1 MESYPDSEVLVA
13 LSKHLSLRAVF
24 VLCALIS
31 IVLAGCQ
38 PADTTA
44 NSESGAKKVATFEG
58 GEVTEGELQQF
69 AQQSGL
75 GELDPSS
82 PEYETAVQQV
92 MPQLVGIEIAK
103 TYAQEQ
109 GITVSDE
116 EVDQELEN
124 IKKQV
129 GEQARAS
136 GQNLENQEAFDQ
148 ALKQNQISE
157 QELRQDI
164 RENLPVQQVQ
174 ERIAGNAEPSREEIQ
189 TFYDDNK
196 TQFSQPA
203 QRCMRHIL
211 FNKDQKEK
219 AEEVKTQLQ
228 DGGDFADLATEN
240 SQDPGSAEKGGDLG
254 CLGEGETVP
263 PFEEAAFAAEQGEI
277 VGPVETEFG
286 FHLIEVTE
294 IREEQTQ
301 PLADVEA
308 QITDQLAATQQEEEF
323 TNWIEDQ
330 KKERNVKYLP
340 GYKPAPTQG

>member
-1 MESYPDSEVLVA
+1 M
-13 LSKHLSLRAVF
+13 SKHLSLRASF
-24 VLCALIS
+24 VLCALIFV
-31 IVLAGCQ
+31 VLAGCQ
-38 PADTTA
+38 PAEPEA
-44 NSESGAKKVATFEG
+44 NSDSGAKKVATFEG

-75 GELDPSS
+75 GELDPKS

-109 GITVSDE
+109 GITVSDK
-116 EVDQELEN
+116 EVDQELET

-136 GQNLENQEAFDQ
+136 GQDLEDQEAFDQ
-148 ALKQNQISE
+148 ALEQNKISE
-157 QELRQDI
+157 EELRQDI
-164 RENLPVQQVQ
+164 QENLPVQQVQ
-174 ERIAGNAEPSREEIQ
+174 EKVAGDAEPSEEEIQ
-189 TFYDDNK
+189 KFYDENK
-196 TQFSQPA
+196 TAQFTQPA

-211 FNKDQKEK
+211 FTKDQKEK
-219 AEEVKTQLQ
+219 AEEVKGQLQ
-228 DGGDFADLATEN
+228 DDGDFAALAREN

-254 CLGEGETVP
+254 CLGKGETVP
-263 PFEEAAFAAEQGEI
+263 PFEKAAFAAETGEV

-301 PLADVEA
+301 PLDEVEP
-308 QITDQLAATQQEEEF
+308 QIIDQLAATQQEEEF
-323 TNWIEDQ
+323 TKWIEDQ
-330 KKERNVKYLP
+330 KEQRNVKYLP
-340 GYKPAPTQG
+340 GYKPAAQG

>member
-1 MESYPDSEVLVA
+1 M
-13 LSKHLSLRAVF
+13 SKHLSLRASF
-24 VLCALIS
+24 VLCALIF
-31 IVLAGCQ
+31 VALAGCQ
-38 PADTTA
+38 PAEPEA
-44 NSESGAKKVATFEG
+44 NSDSGAKKVATFEG

-75 GELDPSS
+75 GELDPKS

-109 GITVSDE
+109 NITVSGE
-116 EVDQELEN
+116 EVDQELET
-124 IKKQV
+124 IKQQV

-136 GQNLENQEAFDQ
+136 GQDLENQEAFDQ
-148 ALKQNQISE
+148 ALEQNNISE
-157 QELRQDI
+157 EELRQDI
-164 RENLPVQQVQ
+164 QENLPVQQVQ
-174 ERIAGNAEPSREEIQ
+174 ERVAGDAEPSEDEVQ
-189 TFYDDNK
+189 NFYDENK
-196 TQFSQPA
+196 AAQFTQPA

-211 FNKDQKEK
+211 FTKDQQQK

-228 DGGDFADLATEN
+228 GDGDFAALATEN

-286 FHLIEVTE
+286 FHVIEVTE

-301 PLADVEA
+301 PIEDVEA

-323 TNWIEDQ
+323 TRWIEDQ
-330 KKERNVKYLP
+330 KEQRNVKYLP
-340 GYKPAPTQG
+340 GYKPATQG

>member
-1 MESYPDSEVLVA
+1 M
-13 LSKHLSLRAVF
+13 SKHLSLRASF
-24 VLCALIS
+24 ALCVLIS

-44 NSESGAKKVATFEG
+44 NSDSGAKKVATFEG

-103 TYAQEQ
+103 TYAEEQ
-109 GITVSDE
+109 NITVSDK
-116 EVDQELEN
+116 EVDQELET
-124 IKKQV
+124 IKTQV
-129 GEQARAS
+129 GEQARAA
-136 GQNLENQEAFDQ
+136 GQNLEDQEAFDQ
-148 ALKQNQISE
+148 ALEENNITE
-157 QELRQDI
+157 QELRRDI
-164 RENLPVQQVQ
+164 RENLPVQLVQ
-174 ERIAGNAEPSREEIQ
+174 ERVSGNAEPSQDEVQ
-189 TFYDDNK
+189 KFYDDNK
-196 TQFSQPA
+196 TQFTQPA

-211 FNKDQKEK
+211 FNKDQKQK
-219 AEEVKTQLQ
+219 AEEAKAELQ
-228 DGGDFADLATEN
+228 NGGDFADLAKEN

-254 CLGEGETVP
+254 CLGKGETVP

-286 FHLIEVTE
+286 YHIIEVTE

-308 QITDQLAATQQEEEF
+308 QITEQLTATQQEEEF
-323 TNWIEDQ
+323 TKWLDEQ
-330 KKERNVKYLP
+330 EKERNVKYLP
-340 GYKPAPTQG
+340 GYKPAAQG